1 MSEKTKIV
9 INACYGG
16 FSISNAAMKRYAEL
30 MGFEYKAPVK
40 EYYTS
45 YVIDLAG
52 TEISDYEINRTD
64 PVLVQV
70 VEELGDEANGMC
82 SKLKIVELEKGALY
96 RIEEYDGFENIEVNI
111 DIEWRVA

>member
-1 MSEKTKIV
+1 MKTKIV

-16 FSISNAAMKRYAEL
+16 FTVSNAAMKRYAEL
-30 MGFEYKAPVK
+30 MGFEYNAPVK

-45 YVIDLAG
+45 YVIDSNG
-52 TEISDYEINRTD
+52 VKIGDYEIDRTD

-82 SKLKIVELEKGALY
+82 SKLKIVELEKGTLY
-96 RIEEYDGFENIEVNI
+96 RIEEYDGFEHIEVDA
-111 DIEWRVA
+111 DIEWKVA

>member
-1 MSEKTKIV
+1 MTEKTKIV

-16 FSISNAAMKRYAEL
+16 FSVSNAAMKRYAEL

-45 YVIDLAG
+45 YVIDANG
-52 TEISDYEINRTD
+52 DEISDYEIDRTD

-82 SKLKIVELEKGALY
+82 SKLKIVELEKGTLY
-96 RIEEYDGFENIEVNI
+96 RIEEYDGFEHIEVDT
-111 DIEWRVA
+111 DIQWRVA

>member
-1 MSEKTKIV
+1 MPETTKIV

-82 SKLKIVELEKGALY
+82 SLLRIVELEKGTLY
-96 RIEEYDGFENIEVNI
+96 RIEEYDGFEHIETKA
-111 DIEWRVA
+111 DIEWKIA

>member
-1 MSEKTKIV
+1 MTDKTKIV

-16 FSISNAAMKRYAEL
+16 FGVSQKGMKRYAEL
-30 MGFEYKAPVK
+30 MGFEYKATVK

-45 YVIDLAG
+45 YVIDSNG
-52 TEISDYEINRTD
+52 DKISDSEICRTD

-82 SKLKIVELEKGALY
+82 SKLRIVELEKGTLY
-96 RIEEYDGFENIEVNI
+96 RIEEYDGFEDIVTDI
-111 DIEWRVA
+111 DIQWRVA

>member
-1 MSEKTKIV
+1 MTEKTKIV
-9 INACYGG
+9 INAGYGG
-16 FSISNAAMKRYAEL
+16 FSVSNAAMKRYAEL

-40 EYYTS
+40 AFYTS
-45 YVIDLAG
+45 YVIDSNG
-52 TEISDYEINRTD
+52 DEISYFEIDRAD

-82 SKLKIVELEKGALY
+82 SNLRIVELDKGARY
-96 RIEEYDGFENIEVNI
+96 RIEEYDGFEHIEVDT